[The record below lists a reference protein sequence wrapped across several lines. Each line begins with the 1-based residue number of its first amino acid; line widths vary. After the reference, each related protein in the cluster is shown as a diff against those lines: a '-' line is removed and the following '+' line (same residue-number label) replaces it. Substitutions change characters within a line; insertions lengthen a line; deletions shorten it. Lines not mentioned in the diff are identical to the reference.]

1 LKALLF
7 EKDLSIVNSIGHREH
22 WFGRNLKASCLEIGI
37 EIAICVVDCELIA
50 LHVANDAIGKQ
61 RNELSSQLGFIHL
74 VYSADLRHGNL
85 PTEAM

>member
-22 WFGRNLKASCLEIGI
+22 WFGWNLKASCLEICV
-37 EIAICVVDCELIA
+37 EIAICVVDRELFA
-50 LHVANDAIGKQ
+50 LHVAYDAIRKQ

-74 VYSADLRHGNL
+74 IHSSDLRHSNL